1 MPDVQWSHYK
11 RQHVRN
17 SGRQTEPDE
26 AAAATPLSVSNHWS
40 LRVRIQNSVAGFF
53 FPKNDYQRWFI
64 YLLLARSDK
73 PNTLS
78 LKRQPLPSK
87 NLWKIYFCHVF
98 HFVHKI
104 FYDMGLNLHCMFFW
118 KRKYMLSLVSTTCIF
133 VSPSHDISHGALLS
147 VGMKMG
153 KVTKGR
159 PPKSTEQAVPKV
171 PTPQRLPCLHLKPQK
186 LAPSLTTTPPLSR
199 EVPGMVQAHLVPK
212 GRNHTTSLFKV
223 PSPKSALN
231 SLLSVHFENTICLG
245 FFFLFHMLCW
255 QIKCQFL

>member
-1 MPDVQWSHYK
+1 
-11 RQHVRN
+11 
-17 SGRQTEPDE
+17 
-26 AAAATPLSVSNHWS
+26 
-40 LRVRIQNSVAGFF
+40 
-53 FPKNDYQRWFI
+53 
-64 YLLLARSDK
+64 
-73 PNTLS
+73 
-78 LKRQPLPSK
+78 
-87 NLWKIYFCHVF
+87 
-98 HFVHKI
+98 
-104 FYDMGLNLHCMFFW
+104 MF
-118 KRKYMLSLVSTTCIF
+118 SLVSTTCIF

-255 QIKCQFL
+255 QIKCQFLLKI